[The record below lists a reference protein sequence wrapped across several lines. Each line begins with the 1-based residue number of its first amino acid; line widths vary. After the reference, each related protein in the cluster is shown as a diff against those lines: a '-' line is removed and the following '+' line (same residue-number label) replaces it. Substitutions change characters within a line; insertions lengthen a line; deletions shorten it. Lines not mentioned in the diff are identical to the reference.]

1 MVVNLALIFG
11 GTSSERE
18 VSLKTGESVQKV
30 LSSLPSVRNFSFD
43 FKGDYSLLLDFII
56 SNDIDLVFIA
66 LHGGEGENGTM
77 QFFLE
82 ENNIQYTG
90 SDSAA
95 SKIAIDKNSTKKI
108 CIDNYLPTPQWD
120 FLRLDKQVV
129 NFKYLLEKYNDS
141 CVVKPSNDGS
151 SVGMSI
157 IDKSLDEKCLKDAIN
172 KCKKISNHVIIEEY
186 IIGRELTVSIIDGI
200 ALPIV
205 EIIPKGKFYDYNSKY
220 IKGQS
225 EYKIPARLDLD
236 LENQIK
242 EYAENLYELVGCSHY
257 SRVDFIL
264 DKNNNIYIL
273 EINTLPGLTDTSLF
287 PKAYHDEFKDICNES
302 NKTYDLLVL
311 EIIKLAL
318 K

>member
-1 MVVNLALIFG
+1 MIVNLALVFG

-18 VSLKTGESVQKV
+18 VSLKTASSIKSVLFKISSVQ
-30 LSSLPSVRNFSFD
+30 LFEFD
-43 FKGDYSLLLDFII
+43 FKGDYSSLLDFINF
-56 SNDIDLVFIA
+56 NDIDLVFIG
-66 LHGGEGENGTM
+66 LHGGDGENGKL

-90 SDSAA
+90 SDSSA
-95 SKIAIDKNSTKKI
+95 SKIAIDKNLTKKI

-120 FLRLDKQVV
+120 FFILNKQPV
-129 NFKYLLEKYNDS
+129 NINYLLKKYNNS
-141 CVVKPSNDGS
+141 CVIKPSNDGS
-151 SVGMSI
+151 SMGMSI
-157 IDKSLDEKCLKDAIN
+157 INSLNTDSLKKAIS
-172 KCKKISNHVIIEEY
+172 KCKKVSNYMIVEEY
-186 IIGRELTVSIIDGI
+186 VKGRELTVSVIDGI

-205 EIIPKGKFYDYNSKY
+205 EIFPKGKFYDYNSKY

-225 EYKIPARLDLD
+225 DYNVPADLSPA
-236 LENQIK
+236 LENKII

-264 DKNNNIYIL
+264 DKNDDPYIL

-287 PKAYHDEFKDICNES
+287 PKAYNDEFKDLCDES
-302 NKTYDLLVL
+302 GKTYDLLIL